1 MAISKINFNSREL
14 ITTPAFLVYPNS
26 DQSNMANDETLVFDL
41 EYFDQNGDFA
51 SNTFTAPVTGKYL
64 MCVAARIDAVDENAS
79 WVRIEMVTSN
89 RSYSPSLVDPG
100 GLGTNDFMS
109 IDFSII
115 VDMDEND
122 TCFLRWGQTGG
133 SETADKKDT
142 TVWSG
147 ALIC

>member
-1 MAISKINFNSREL
+1 MAISQINFNSTSL
-14 ITTPAFLVYPNS
+14 SSAPAFLVYPNS

-41 EYFDQNGDFA
+41 EYFDQNTNFA

-115 VDMDEND
+115 VDMDAND
-122 TCFLRWGQTGG
+122 TAVVQAYQVGGTAQTDIV
-133 SETADKKDT
+133 SASTF
-142 TVWSG
+142 SG
-147 ALIC
+147 YLVA